1 MSLPP
6 VATALLDAL
15 EEPAL
20 LVSGQRTLAANPAAR
35 SLLGAQLVGHDI
47 RFAIRQPQA
56 LEAILAGRE
65 GRVEV
70 LGIGGVERSWIV
82 TINRLDAGIL
92 LIRLSDR
99 SARRAVEKAQVD
111 FVANAS
117 HELRTPLAAVI
128 GYSETLAEAGELEE
142 AYRRRFGQQI
152 HDQAT
157 RMLQIVKDLMG
168 LSRIEA
174 DRFLEPR
181 GAVSLPALVREAVSG
196 LVTSCPIL
204 LEVDETLPVL
214 RGDAPQLR
222 QVIDNLL
229 NNGLR
234 YGCTAP
240 GAGLT
245 VTLEAAGH
253 WQQLTVADAG
263 EGIAERHLPRLT
275 ERFYRVDAARSR
287 DSGGTGLGLAIV
299 KQVVERH
306 GGLLAIR
313 SAPGAGTQVTVRLP
327 AAHSSPLS

>member
-6 VATALLDAL
+6 IATALLDAL
-15 EEPAL
+15 AEPAL

-35 SLLGAQLVGHDI
+35 SLLGEQLVGHDI

-70 LGIGGVERSWIV
+70 QGIGGVERSWAV
-82 TINRLDAGIL
+82 TINRLDPQIL
-92 LIRLSDR
+92 LVRLSDR
-99 SARRAVEKAQVD
+99 SASRAVEKSQVD

-128 GYSETLAEAGELEE
+128 GYAETLAEPGALDE
-142 AYRRRFGQQI
+142 AFRRRFGQQI

-157 RMLQIVKDLMG
+157 RMLQIVKDLMS

-181 GAVSLPALVREAVSG
+181 GAVSLPALVRESVSA
-196 LVTSCPIL
+196 LVTSCPIQ
-204 LEVDETLPVL
+204 LEIDETLPAL

-245 VTLEAAGH
+245 VRLEAAGH
-253 WQQLTVADAG
+253 WQTLSVRDAG
-263 EGIAERHLPRLT
+263 EGVAATHLSRLT
-275 ERFYRVDAARSR
+275 ERFYRVEAARSR

-306 GGLLAIR
+306 GGILAI
-313 SAPGAGTQVTVRLP
+313 SSTPGAGTEVTVRLP
-327 AAHSSPLS
+327 AAHPPPLS